1 MSYNPQFS
9 KLGEILVN
17 EKIISEKELEKALAE
32 QKKKKGKLGNVL
44 ISLGIITED
53 QLVKAFSL
61 QLGSKSISEDELLK
75 ASVDTVKLLSED
87 FAKEN
92 NVITLKKTSSSIYVA
107 MEDPEDVSTIDAIK
121 KLTKLNPEIL
131 VAGSAAIKNA
141 LEQLYENVK
150 KSGEVESA
158 ISNIKVIRGD
168 EEDGDEL
175 DLGSEKVSAK
185 DAPFVKLV
193 NLILTEAIKEDSSDV
208 HVEPG
213 RNEVNVRI
221 RIDGVLMKI
230 MTPPVSS
237 LNGIV
242 TRIKILS
249 KLNIAEHRLPQDGR
263 MKIKTDTRDID
274 VRVSIL
280 PTVHG
285 EKVVLRLLGSG
296 KLSLNLTNLGFP
308 DNKLKTFRRWITQPY
323 GMIIISGPT
332 GSGKSTTL
340 YAALQEIH
348 SEGINITTVE
358 DPVEYQLA
366 GINQVQM
373 HDEIGLTFAASL
385 RSILR
390 QDPDVLLIGEIRD
403 EETANIAV
411 KFSMTGH
418 LVFSTVHANDATS
431 TILRLLD
438 LGIPPFL
445 LGSSLNLVMAQR
457 LVRTIDA
464 DSKES
469 YKPSKDELDQISFP
483 KAKIKSTKFY
493 KGIPNR
499 NNHNSGYKGRT
510 AIHEILEV
518 DNTMKRLIFE
528 GANQNEIKKT
538 AVKNGMTPLRAAGI
552 EKITKG
558 STTIEE
564 VLRAT
569 VEDI

>member
-1 MSYNPQFS
+1 MSYDPQFA
-9 KLGEILVN
+9 KIGEVLVH
-17 EKIISEKELEKALAE
+17 EGLITEKELESALSE
-32 QKKKKGKLGNVL
+32 QKNKKDKLGNTLV
-44 ISLGIITED
+44 SQGVITED
-53 QLVKAFSL
+53 ELATAFSL
-61 QLGSKSISEDELLK
+61 QANCKKLTEDELLK
-75 ASVDTVKLLSED
+75 APEEIVKLIPED
-87 FAKEN
+87 FARQN
-92 NVITLKKTSSSIYVA
+92 NILALKKTSDSIYVA
-107 MEDPEDVSTIDAIK
+107 IEDPEDVSTLDAIK
-121 KLTKLNPEIL
+121 KLVNLKPE
-131 VAGSAAIKNA
+131 VFVSGKTAIKNA
-141 LEQLYENVK
+141 IDQLYERVK

-158 ISNIKVIRGD
+158 ISNIKIVKGN
-168 EEDGDEL
+168 EEGGDEL

-208 HVEPG
+208 HIEPG
-213 RNEVNVRI
+213 RDEVNVRI
-221 RIDGVLMKI
+221 RVDGVLVKI
-230 MTPPVSS
+230 MTPPASS

-263 MKIKTDTRDID
+263 MKIKTDSRDID

-296 KLSLNLTNLGFP
+296 KLSLNLSNLGFP
-308 DNKLKTFRRWITQPY
+308 DTKLQTFKKWIGQPY

-373 HDEIGLTFAASL
+373 HDEIGLNFSASL

-457 LVRTIDA
+457 LVRTIDK
-464 DSKES
+464 DYNEVYNPSKE
-469 YKPSKDELDQISFP
+469 ELDLIDFP
-483 KAKIKSTKFY
+483 KSKIKSTKFHR
-493 KGIPNR
+493 GIPHR
-499 NNHNSGYKGRT
+499 SNHNTGYKGRT
-510 AIHEILEV
+510 AIHEIMEI
-518 DNTMKRLIFE
+518 DSTIKKLIFD
-528 GANQNEIKKT
+528 GADQTEIKAT
-538 AVKNGMTPLRAAGI
+538 AMKNGMTPLRDAGI
-552 EKITKG
+552 EKIINGT
-558 STTIEE
+558 SSIDEII
-564 VLRAT
+564 RAT